1 MSSKILG
8 SALALTTGLALGS
21 HSVAGATI
29 AEIFAK
35 HSAGSNATVDHSGW
49 DRLLKTYVKPDR
61 SGLNR
66 VDYRAF
72 KAKDHRTLKA
82 YIKKL
87 EATNVAGLGKA
98 EQFAFWVN
106 LYNAKTVDVILD
118 HYPVTSIRNITIKA
132 GLFGILKSSVG
143 AGGPW
148 KAKIMKVAGKDL
160 SLDDIEHGILRP
172 IFRDP
177 RIHYAVN
184 CASIGCPNLR
194 TTAFTGKN
202 LEASLEAGARE
213 YINSPRGISTADG
226 KIQASSIYKWF
237 QDDFGGNQQG
247 VLEHVRKYAEGKI
260 KAKLARARG
269 IDGFAYDW
277 GLNDHK

>member
-1 MSSKILG
+1 MSSKVIGLAF
-8 SALALTTGLALGS
+8 ALATGLALNS
-21 HSVAGATI
+21 HNVAAATI
-29 AEIFAK
+29 AEVFAK
-35 HSAGSNATVDHSGW
+35 HKAGSTATVDHSAW
-49 DRLLKTYVKPDR
+49 DKLLKKYVKPDR
-61 SGLNR
+61 VGLNR
-66 VDYRAF
+66 VDYRGF
-72 KAKDHRTLKA
+72 KAKDHGALKA
-82 YIKKL
+82 YVKAL
-87 EATNVAGLGKA
+87 EATNVARLGKA

-118 HYPVTSIRNITIKA
+118 YYPVDSIRKITIKA

-148 KAKIMKVAGKDL
+148 KAKIMKVAGMDL

-194 TTAFTGKN
+194 RAAFTGSN
-202 LEASLEAGARE
+202 LEASLEAGARD
-213 YINSPRGISTADG
+213 YINSPRGISTAGG

-237 QDDFGGNQQG
+237 QVDFGGNQQG
-247 VLEHVRKYAEGKI
+247 VLKHVRKYAQGKI
-260 KAKLARARG
+260 KAPLERARG